1 MSLEHAF
8 MVTHTGP
15 PCLCQGVG
23 SAVWRVH
30 RQVLTWCPKD
40 SLVRN
45 LLGALKAKAEPVNL
59 QVFNT
64 RVEPDGTVLVQLAPK
79 KV

>member
-1 MSLEHAF
+1 
-8 MVTHTGP
+8 
-15 PCLCQGVG
+15 
-23 SAVWRVH
+23 VWRVH